1 MVSLKAMHKIC
12 CCVVVPLRISV
23 TQVPVDDCRVDIFII
38 GGVVLKASSDALE
51 IHKVLLIAFSPV
63 ITDGSPDSA

>member
-1 MVSLKAMHKIC
+1 MTVEWIYFL
-12 CCVVVPLRISV
+12 LV
-23 TQVPVDDCRVDIFII
+23 T
-38 GGVVLKASSDALE
+38 GVVLKASSVE